1 LIPSEQIYERMGK
14 LIRSRRKKLN
24 LTQDDLAQ
32 RVTLKRTSITNIEKG
47 RQKIQVH
54 TLFELAAALEVDPVT
69 LIPSPKAQ
77 ETDAIKER
85 VKGFR
90 PDEREFVKS
99 VLSNKP
105 E

>member
-1 LIPSEQIYERMGK
+1 MIPNEQIYELMGK

-24 LTQDDLAQ
+24 LTQDDLAR
-32 RVTLKRTSITNIEKG
+32 RVNLMRTSITNIEKG

-54 TLFELAAALEVDPVT
+54 TLFDLAAALEVDPVT
-69 LIPSPKAQ
+69 LIPSLKAS
-77 ETDAIKER
+77 ETDIFRER
-85 VKGFR
+85 VKGMR

-99 VLSNKP
+99 VLSSKS